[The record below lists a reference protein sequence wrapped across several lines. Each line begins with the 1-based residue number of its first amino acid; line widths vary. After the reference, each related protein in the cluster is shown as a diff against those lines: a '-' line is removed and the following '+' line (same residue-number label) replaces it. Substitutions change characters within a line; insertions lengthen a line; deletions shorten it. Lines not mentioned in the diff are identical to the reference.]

1 MFETLFG
8 ADVPV
13 AVKFFLSFVLV
24 LAVIGLIAWL
34 VRRFGSERFGGS
46 SARGRQ
52 PRLAVVDAA
61 AVDLRRRLI
70 IIRRDNVEH
79 LLMIGGPTDVVVEQ
93 NIVRAMGAPRDKT
106 AEPAVV
112 RGPSISE
119 TVARPAPLAEGS
131 MWPLQPQPEIN
142 GRPPRAAAQEPEQWM
157 WPAQSE
163 PQRPAPRAEP
173 RVEKPAS
180 LPNMADDLSTR
191 HAPMREPTL
200 TWPAMPSPISRP
212 TPTPTPAAASVEDV
226 EKIEK
231 PPAVAEPDQ
240 DLAEI
245 STRLEASLRRELRV
259 APEAPAKA
267 EPAPPPS
274 QRVTPREPKAVGT
287 ETKLA
292 ESKPKAVFE
301 SLEEEMASLL
311 GRPPGKS

>member
-1 MFETLFG
+1 
-8 ADVPV
+8 
-13 AVKFFLSFVLV
+13 
-24 LAVIGLIAWL
+24 
-34 VRRFGSERFGGS
+34 
-46 SARGRQ
+46 
-52 PRLAVVDAA
+52 
-61 AVDLRRRLI
+61 
-70 IIRRDNVEH
+70 
-79 LLMIGGPTDVVVEQ
+79 MIGGPTDVVVEQ

-112 RGPSISE
+112 RGPSTSE

-180 LPNMADDLSTR
+180 LPNMADDLSAR

-200 TWPAMPSPISRP
+200 TSPAMPSPISRP

-287 ETKLA
+287 ETKPA

>member
-13 AVKFFLSFVLV
+13 ALKFFLAFVLV

-61 AVDLRRRLI
+61 AVDARRRLV

-112 RGPSISE
+112 RGPSVSE
-119 TVARPAPLAEGS
+119 TAARPAPLAEDS

-142 GRPPRAAAQEPEQWM
+142 GRAPRAAGQEPAQWM

-163 PQRPAPRAEP
+163 PRRPSPRVEP
-173 RVEKPAS
+173 RVEKSAN
-180 LPNMADDLSTR
+180 LTNMADDLSTR
-191 HAPMREPTL
+191 HAPMREPQL
-200 TWPAMPSPISRP
+200 TWPVTPPISRP
-212 TPTPTPAAASVEDV
+212 TPTPAPAASVENV
-226 EKIEK
+226 EMIEK

-240 DLAEI
+240 DLAEM
-245 STRLEASLRRELRV
+245 STRLEASLRRTNETRV
-259 APEAPAKA
+259 APEVPAKA
-267 EPAPPPS
+267 EPAPPLS
-274 QRVTPREPKAVGT
+274 QRITREPKAAGT
-287 ETKLA
+287 ETRPA
-292 ESKPKAVFE
+292 EATPKAVFE